1 MADLRTLAKRIAASK
16 TDEGLVSELWS
27 HMRPEEGKLL
37 AEELSGVL
45 LDERIDQMER
55 QRREKSDLLDRQH
68 QEKKAAQLELQE
80 AEYAL
85 ERGRLEQHGI
95 ALARGGRAVEQ
106 PDTMSTLA
114 ATITRLIELQ
124 NAPREIVRDS
134 AGRVTHVRIAAP
146 SQEARAE
153 KGGGN
158 LQVNPDGSVS
168 VTLANKS

>member
-85 ERGRLEQHGI
+85 ERGRLEQRESRWPG
-95 ALARGGRAVEQ
+95 AVEQ
-106 PDTMSTLA
+106 LNS
-114 ATITRLIELQ
+114 
-124 NAPREIVRDS
+124 
-134 AGRVTHVRIAAP
+134 RILCP
-146 SQEARAE
+146 HWQRR
-153 KGGGN
+153 
-158 LQVNPDGSVS
+158 
-168 VTLANKS
+168 